1 MERKFFRE
9 LNSNKISNA
18 KITAPS
24 KEELKML
31 LIEKLKQKAKHIDVL
46 LNKAEQEAYLL
57 KKGKLEEASKL
68 SDAEINQFLAKRLI
82 TDIYQLFIDLCKVF
96 NEKVQINPE
105 YKSTLNAKEIQKE
118 LDWCCEKLL
127 TKKTKSELLVE
138 ISNSVIVLCT
148 LYNLSFNEIEETQKE
163 IEQKE
168 GSYYNGKIVIY
179 N

>member
-1 MERKFFRE
+1 M
-9 LNSNKISNA
+9 
-18 KITAPS
+18 
-24 KEELKML
+24 
-31 LIEKLKQKAKHIDVL
+31 
-46 LNKAEQEAYLL
+46 
-57 KKGKLEEASKL
+57 
-68 SDAEINQFLAKRLI
+68 
-82 TDIYQLFIDLCKVF
+82 F